1 MRINIPDPV
10 FQTTLFTIIFAF
22 FVVLT
27 VRKDAKPHELDH
39 GHTDELKGLAILM
52 VLFSHIGYFLST
64 DDRFLFPLSIA
75 AGIGVNIF
83 LFLSGFGLA
92 SSELRSK
99 KTVKEFYTKRLK
111 NIFVPMWLVLFLVLV
126 LDYLLLGKAYE
137 FTFIVKS
144 TLGFFSVADIST
156 SLNSPLWYFTFILF
170 YYLTFPIIFR
180 KDKPLVSAGLMML
193 LGFLFTKLNLPVTVD
208 VLKLYQTHYLL
219 FPLGMAFAVLNE
231 KKPGI
236 KFRNI
241 LEKISPNPTLTVV
254 IRYVLVGLL
263 VTAFGYIAVHSGVG
277 KGVMKE
283 QLPSIAAVFILVL
296 IFLLK
301 DVHSKLL
308 MVFGTYSYEIYLTQW
323 PLMYRYD
330 FIYKYTPAF
339 LGTLLYLVFFISIGF
354 VLSRIARFLTRPV

>member
-219 FPLGMAFAVLNE
+219 FPLNGFCGLKREEAGDKVQE
-231 KKPGI
+231 YPGKNFPQPPVDRSNSI
-236 KFRNI
+236 CSGRSFGHGVWLYCRTFR
-241 LEKISPNPTLTVV
+241 
-254 IRYVLVGLL
+254 G
-263 VTAFGYIAVHSGVG
+263 G
-277 KGVMKE
+277 KGCDE
-283 QLPSIAAVFILVL
+283 GAAPEYCRR
-296 IFLLK
+296 
-301 DVHSKLL
+301 VHT
-308 MVFGTYSYEIYLTQW
+308 GAYLFTERRS
-323 PLMYRYD
+323 L
-330 FIYKYTPAF
+330 
-339 LGTLLYLVFFISIGF
+339 
-354 VLSRIARFLTRPV
+354 